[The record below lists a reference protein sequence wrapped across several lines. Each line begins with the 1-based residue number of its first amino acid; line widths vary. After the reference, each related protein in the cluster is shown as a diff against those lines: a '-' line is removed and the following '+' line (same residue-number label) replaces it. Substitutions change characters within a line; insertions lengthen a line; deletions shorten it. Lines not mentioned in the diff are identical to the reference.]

1 MDHERL
7 GKIAWQPMEQL
18 SRNVNKKNINLLV
31 MGDEKDHRSQ
41 SILSYMHYAWLKTCK
56 ISSFSIILTATIQL
70 TPATIK
76 HTLTII
82 S

>member
-7 GKIAWQPMEQL
+7 GKIAWQSVDQL
-18 SRNVNKKNINLLV
+18 SRNVNKKNTNLLV
-31 MGDEKDHRSQ
+31 VRDEKDHQSQ

-56 ISSFSIILTATIQL
+56 ISSLSIILTATIL
-70 TPATIK
+70 TPATMK
-76 HTLTII
+76 RTLAII